1 MEDAAP
7 VRADPKIVVA
17 AIKHGVDG
25 LIVDKII
32 HLDGNVL
39 EALTV
44 ESSETGMSPAA
55 NAIRPLR
62 YHAHVAFRQAVFYLP
77 VLLLILRK
85 TQDGWRRC
93 GAGNDCRKTDEKR
106 RNLAEYEARGNRR
119 PRPSSSVCVRATV
132 FHGHRPGVINE
143 SYISIDRNQTQIFA

>member
-44 ESSETGMSPAA
+44 ESSETGGCRQQQTPSGRC
-55 NAIRPLR
+55 AIM
-62 YHAHVAFRQAVFYLP
+62 H
-77 VLLLILRK
+77 
-85 TQDGWRRC
+85 T
-93 GAGNDCRKTDEKR
+93 
-106 RNLAEYEARGNRR
+106 
-119 PRPSSSVCVRATV
+119 
-132 FHGHRPGVINE
+132 
-143 SYISIDRNQTQIFA
+143 